1 MDASMGT
8 SPGASHSVCV
18 DTSRGP
24 TVRKMATFL
33 LWLRRMRLE
42 PLPHPLQY
50 AGLLV
55 WRED

>member
-1 MDASMGT
+1 MGT

-42 PLPHPLQY
+42 PLLQY